1 MKNSFEVSV
10 IIPAY
15 NEEEGIALTLRD
27 IVDLGLDENYEIVVV
42 NDGSQDGT
50 GKVASEFANVNVIN
64 HRVNKGYGAA
74 LKSGIRSARGRK
86 VVIMD
91 SDGQHS
97 AKYINEVVN
106 LLNEY
111 QMVIG
116 ERTVDS
122 HQVKSRMIGK
132 CLVRWIGEYLTGQI
146 LPDFNSGFR
155 GFDRRVILSMLSIMP
170 NGFSFST
177 TSTLAFM
184 KRGYEIATIPIHVD
198 SRVGRKSNVKF
209 IKDGSKTILLIFR
222 IVMLF
227 NPLKIFFPAS
237 MLTGLTGLLWAIY
250 GIVLI
255 GRIPN
260 SALLIVIFAM
270 LLFFIGLLAD
280 QISMLNLR
288 MNEAQDESK

>member
-1 MKNSFEVSV
+1 MKNSFEASI

-15 NEEEGIALTLRD
+15 NEEEGIALTLRN
-27 IVDLGLDENYEIVVV
+27 IAELGLDKNYEVIVV

-50 GKVASEFANVNVIN
+50 EMVVSKFPNVSLIN

-74 LKSGIRSARGRK
+74 LKSGIRSARGSK

-97 AKYINEVVN
+97 AEYIDEVVH
-106 LLNEY
+106 LLSHY
-111 QMVIG
+111 PMVIG
-116 ERTVDS
+116 ERSSDS
-122 HQVKSRMIGK
+122 HQVKSRMVGK
-132 CLVRWIGEYLTGQI
+132 RVVRWIGEYLIGQI

-155 GFDRRVILSMLSIMP
+155 GFDRQVILSMLSIMP

-177 TSTLAFM
+177 TSTLAFI
-184 KRGYEIATIPIHVD
+184 KQGYDIATLPIRTG
-198 SRVGRKSNVKF
+198 SRIGRKSNVKF

-227 NPLKIFFPAS
+227 NPLKIFFPVS

-250 GIVLI
+250 GIVFI

-288 MNEAQDESK
+288 MNETQDESK